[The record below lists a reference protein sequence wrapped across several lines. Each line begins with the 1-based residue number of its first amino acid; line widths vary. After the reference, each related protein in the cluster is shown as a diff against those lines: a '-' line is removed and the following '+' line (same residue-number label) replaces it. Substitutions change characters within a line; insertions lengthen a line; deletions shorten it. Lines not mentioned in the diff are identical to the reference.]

1 MSKAFIGV
9 CTLELDLGGVD
20 SLKIK
25 RAIIKSLLGRLR
37 QQFNVSA
44 SEIADQDEYEV
55 GMIAFAAVSNSAAHA
70 NSMMN
75 TIINWIEENWNDGEI
90 TDQQIEIL

>member
-1 MSKAFIGV
+1 MSKAFVGL

-20 SLKIK
+20 SLKVK

-37 QQFNVSA
+37 QQFNVAA

-55 GMIAFAAVSNSAAHA
+55 GVIAFATLSNSASHA
-70 NSMMN
+70 NSMVD
-75 TIINWIEENWNDGEI
+75 TIINWIEENWNDGEV
-90 TDQQIEIL
+90 TDQKIEIL